1 MKTYIGYIGLSMIV
15 LMACAS
21 DVVAPET
28 GSIDLKVTIGP
39 LCPVEPC
46 NKTTAQLTA
55 VYESYSF
62 VISNP
67 KDKSV
72 VLEQKLTYNGTN
84 GAFKGTN
91 LAVGDYE
98 LNIKPENVF
107 TKRGF
112 PKTIKIEKNKTTSL
126 EIDIDTGLR

>member
-1 MKTYIGYIGLSMIV
+1 MRAMAIISFLSVCLFACITKTI
-15 LMACAS
+15 
-21 DVVAPET
+21 APET
-28 GSIDLKVTIGP
+28 GLIDIKVTIAP

-46 NKTTAQLTA
+46 NKTTEELKAI
-55 VYESYSF
+55 YESYSF
-62 VISNP
+62 VITNP

-84 GAFKGTN
+84 GLLENSNIAIGE
-91 LAVGDYE
+91 YE
-98 LNIKPENVF
+98 LNIKPENIF

-112 PKTIKIEKNKTTSL
+112 PKTVKIEKNKTTSL